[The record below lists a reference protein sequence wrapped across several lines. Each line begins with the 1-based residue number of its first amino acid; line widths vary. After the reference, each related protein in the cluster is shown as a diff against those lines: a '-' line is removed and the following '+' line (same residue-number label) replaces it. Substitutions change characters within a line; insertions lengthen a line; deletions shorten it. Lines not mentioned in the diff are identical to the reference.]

1 MCWTRPDIYLASYMG
16 GLCLIFTMQYPSL
29 VVRFENIDILIVRP
43 RSFNL
48 LVIDYSDLQ
57 ESRGE
62 ALKIKKIKR
71 NFKITLKLSKIAG
84 CLPD

>member
-1 MCWTRPDIYLASYMG
+1 MKTFTNKLRPGY
-16 GLCLIFTMQYPSL
+16 
-29 VVRFENIDILIVRP
+29 
-43 RSFNL
+43 FNV

-62 ALKIKKIKR
+62 ELKIKIKNIKR

-84 CLPD
+84 CLSD